1 MKKWL
6 FVLLAFLY
14 TLFPYDLLPDFIT
27 GLGWVDDL
35 IVLGLLLRF
44 LYLKLDKSRRGERAD
59 TTAFPKDNREGKASA
74 ADDEARST
82 DRFESRDP
90 YIVLGVDRSDSEAH
104 IKKTYRE
111 LVGRYHPDKVTHL
124 GEEFKTLAEKRF
136 KQIQNAY
143 QKIIQVQR

>member
-6 FVLLAFLY
+6 YVLLALIY

-35 IVLGLLLRF
+35 IVLGFLLRF
-44 LYLKLDKSRRGERAD
+44 LYLLYGKKRPGERVG
-59 TTAFPKDNREGKASA
+59 TTTFPKDKSESKESEKN
-74 ADDEARST
+74 DEARSA
-82 DRFESRDP
+82 DRFESSDP

-104 IKKTYRE
+104 IKKVYRE
-111 LVGRYHPDKVTHL
+111 LVSRYHPDKVAHL
-124 GEEFKTLAEKRF
+124 GEEFKTIAEERF

-143 QKIIQVQR
+143 QKILQL

>member
-6 FVLLAFLY
+6 YVLLALIY

-44 LYLKLDKSRRGERAD
+44 LYLQYDKTRPGEPVGS
-59 TTAFPKDNREGKASA
+59 TTFPKDKNESKESVTN
-74 ADDEARST
+74 DEARSA
-82 DRFESRDP
+82 DRFESSDP

-104 IKKTYRE
+104 IKKAYRE
-111 LVGRYHPDKVTHL
+111 LVSRYHPDKVAHL
-124 GEEFKTLAEKRF
+124 GEEFKTLAEERF

-143 QKIIQVQR
+143 QKILQL